1 MNDPNAEADV
11 TAPRHWMLKESSW
24 KDVRD
29 ARVDIALLP
38 WGATEAHN
46 LHMPYGTDT
55 LQAEA
60 VAAEAARIATDSGA
74 RVMVLPAMPF
84 GVQTGQLDIPFCI
97 NINPSTQ
104 AAVLRDITAS
114 LEPHG
119 IRALVVVNGH
129 GGNDFRTLLR
139 EIQPHT
145 RMLLCTLNWWTSVD
159 AMQYFSEPGDHAGEL
174 ETSVVMHLAPHLVRP
189 LDEAGPG
196 AARPFRV
203 AAFREG
209 WAWTQ
214 REWTRVTEDTG
225 VGDPRAATPDRGASF
240 FAAVTERIASFLVE
254 LAATDLSELYGEAP

>member
-1 MNDPNAEADV
+1 MNDPNSEADV
-11 TAPRHWMLKESSW
+11 TAPRRWMLEESNW
-24 KDVRD
+24 KGVRD
-29 ARVDIALLP
+29 SRIDIALLP

-46 LHMPYGTDT
+46 FHMPYGTDT

-60 VAAEAARIATDSGA
+60 VAAEAARIATDGGA
-74 RVMVLPAMPF
+74 RVTVLPAIPF

-97 NINPSTQ
+97 NMNPSTQ

-119 IRALVVVNGH
+119 VRALVVVNGH

-145 RMLLCTLNWWTSVD
+145 RMLLCTLNWWTTVD
-159 AMQYFSEPGDHAGEL
+159 ATRFFSEPGDHAGEL
-174 ETSVVMHLAPHLVRP
+174 ETSVVMYLAPHLVLP
-189 LDEAGPG
+189 LGEAGTG

-214 REWTRVTEDTG
+214 REWTRVTDDTG
-225 VGDPRAATPDRGASF
+225 VGDPRAATADRGEAF
-240 FAAVTERIASFLVE
+240 FRAVTDRIASFLVE
-254 LAATDLSELYGEAP
+254 LAATDRSELYGEAP